1 MEAAKLVNKV
11 TPQYPSIAQ
20 SAHIQGTVVLHAV
33 IAKDGTVQQVQY
45 VSGPSLLMASAMRAV
60 REWKYQPTE
69 LNGEPVEVDT
79 TIQVVYNLG

>member
-1 MEAAKLVNKV
+1 VEAAKLVRKV

-20 SAHIQGTVVLHAV
+20 AAHVQGTVVLHAV
-33 IAKDGTVQQVQY
+33 ISKDGSVQRLQY
-45 VSGPSLLMASAMRAV
+45 VSGPALLMASAMQAV

-69 LNGEPVEVDT
+69 LNGQPVEVDT